1 MGDKKVIQNLFRQ
14 GPWWAETETQL
25 NIRISP
31 TRSNEF
37 IIPNL
42 FVKKTYGLLIKFSGL
57 LIKCEIIHTQCRGG
71 PGLIKGEK

>member
-42 FVKKTYGLLIKFSGL
+42 FVKKTYGLLL
-57 LIKCEIIHTQCRGG
+57 LFKSNPTSKVFGSFN
-71 PGLIKGEK
+71 KV